1 MENNYDLTIKTNK
14 DMFKFI
20 VELKDLKSILQQIN
34 YKEINSV
41 ELSKRKA
48 KKWKKLNGVMVAMKQ
63 NH

>member
-34 YKEINSV
+34 YTDIESV
-41 ELSKRKA
+41 ELQKHKVKRKT
-48 KKWKKLNGVMVAMKQ
+48 L
-63 NH
+63 

>member
-48 KKWKKLNGVMVAMKQ
+48 KK
-63 NH
+63 